1 MRLEWLKEKQKIWF
15 QAFVW
20 YCHGKLFFF
29 PSSFRY
35 FDLWLSREMSF
46 NQFWVDLCCLPFVR
60 LYRIRAT
67 IHTSRFSHF
76 HSRSKPFWAVS
87 KHRIHT
93 GPWFMSQ
100 EGEINEKKRNGN
112 LKLRWL
118 SCSKQKQHQHGHGD
132 GGGWNVNI
140 FAQKGSSSCCCLLAS
155 GCWWTNSIN
164 LM

>member
-1 MRLEWLKEKQKIWF
+1 MCDLNGWKRNKKIWF

-20 YCHGKLFFF
+20 YCHGKLFFPVF
-29 PSSFRY
+29 ISLF
-35 FDLWLSREMSF
+35 WLVAFAWNEFQPILGR
-46 NQFWVDLCCLPFVR
+46 FV
-60 LYRIRAT
+60 LLTVCSTMIRAT
-67 IHTSRFSHF
+67 IHTSRFPHF

-93 GPWFMSQ
+93 GPWIMSQ
-100 EGEINEKKRNGN
+100 EGEINGKKRNGN